1 MLSST
6 RNFVRTMGAKMSTAV
21 AAAPEKYA
29 GSVQAMHW
37 LSGGAMMGA
46 VGSVIYCQQ
55 TKDKSIKGKLMHFH
69 KSCGT
74 LALFL
79 IAPRLIFR
87 VVTKAPKA
95 LSDNAI
101 EKALTTAAHAALYAL
116 AIFLP
121 VSGAAMGYYGG
132 KGLPFFFTTI
142 PGAEKADGSIA
153 KPAYKWHKLAGQA
166 IEYLVPLHVGAA
178 FLHVFKGQKIF
189 ARIIPGLGK

>member
-1 MLSST
+1 
-6 RNFVRTMGAKMSTAV
+6 MSTAAV
-21 AAAPEKYA
+21 AVPEKYPL
-29 GSVQAMHW
+29 SVQALHW
-37 LSGGAMMGA
+37 MSGGAMLGA

-79 IAPRLIFR
+79 IGPRLIFR
-87 VVTKAPKA
+87 LATKAPA
-95 LSDNAI
+95 HLGGNAI
-101 EKALTTAAHAALYAL
+101 EKLAGTVTHLALYGL

-121 VSGAAMGYYGG
+121 ISGAAMGYFGG

-153 KPAYKWHKLAGQA
+153 KPAYQYHKLAGQA

-178 FLHVFKGQKIF
+178 FLHAFKGQKIF